1 MDKILRKTG
10 IVSIL
15 ESIIFI
21 ILGAILVWKADLA
34 VKVISYIIGTIFII
48 IGGAKVIKYFS
59 MHKKQYELYN
69 YELIYGLITIV
80 IGAITIYYCNTIET
94 ILRIVVGI
102 WIIYSSFVKLGLSLK
117 MKEVGVRLWVHSLI
131 LSIIMFICGMYVILN
146 SGTIIM
152 TIGIAMIIYSI
163 IDIIEDIICLKNI
176 KDLL

>member
-1 MDKILRKTG
+1 
-10 IVSIL
+10 
-15 ESIIFI
+15 
-21 ILGAILVWKADLA
+21 
-34 VKVISYIIGTIFII
+34 
-48 IGGAKVIKYFS
+48 
-59 MHKKQYELYN
+59 
-69 YELIYGLITIV
+69 
-80 IGAITIYYCNTIET
+80 
-94 ILRIVVGI
+94 
-102 WIIYSSFVKLGLSLK
+102 